1 MRRRDLLLAAA
12 LLPAACA
19 RRITPDGAEI
29 RGHVLLLRGLA
40 NVFSTGMDDLAG
52 RIAAAGFGAEVRNHI
67 DWRGLAARVVAQE
80 RAGRLPRP
88 FAVVGHSLGADD
100 AILLAGA
107 AGAQGVATD
116 LLVTF
121 DPVWIGTVPAGP
133 QHVLNLFQSNNLWGR
148 AVSPGPGFAGRIENR
163 DLADRANLNHF
174 NIEKD
179 PALHA
184 QVVAALEAL
193 SPPWRGPLVNTPP
206 GTGGRARG

>member
-19 RRITPDGAEI
+19 RRVTPDGAEV

-40 NVFSTGMDDLAG
+40 NVFSTGMDDLAA
-52 RIAAAGFGAEVRNHI
+52 RIVAAGFGAEVRNHI
-67 DWRGLAARVVAQE
+67 DWRGLAARAVAEE

-88 FAVVGHSLGADD
+88 FVVIGHSLGADD
-100 AILLAGA
+100 AILLTAA

-121 DPVWIGTVPAGP
+121 DPVWIGTVPPGP
-133 QHVLNLFQSNNLWGR
+133 RQVLNFFQSNNLWGR
-148 AVSPGPGFAGRIENR
+148 SLGPGPGFGGRIQNL
-163 DLADRANLNHF
+163 DLGDRAHLNHF

-179 PALHA
+179 PELHA
-184 QVVAALEAL
+184 QVVATLESL
-193 SPPWRGPLVNTPP
+193 SPPWRGPLVNT
-206 GTGGRARG
+206 GHGLSGRVRG